1 MAHAADPQS
10 SRIDAPRLTKEEATR
25 TALSV
30 PKVASWLRR
39 YPPNPTTDATFDS
52 TYRTWTVKVWSGK
65 AGQIAQATVEDLT
78 GRVTEAWTGPQ
89 VAWKMARGRPGAFGG
104 KTLLKPAI
112 WLSFCA
118 LFLIGL
124 GDFRRPLSLR
134 NLDLVALLSFSV
146 SLVFFNRGEV
156 FRSVPLVYPPLLYLL
171 ARGVWVGM
179 RRRGPATQPMWPVWA
194 LAATAVF
201 LAGFRIGL
209 NLESKHGV
217 IDVGYAGVIGAER
230 IVHGQAPYGHMPQR
244 QLPDRTLP
252 DCGAKDAS
260 GDVRDH
266 IQANGRCESANE
278 HGDTYGPVSYAA
290 YIPAYLLFGW
300 SGKWDSLPAA
310 HATSIAFDLLALL
323 GLVLVGLRFG
333 GGRLAAALALAWAAY
348 PFTAYTLDANTN
360 DAIMPALLIWGFW
373 LASSPWARGAAVGLA
388 GWAKFGALPL
398 VPLWSTYPSFSRGR
412 LVRFVVALIATSVVA
427 LSVLL
432 LEPSLWPA
440 ARTFWDRTIAY
451 QLDRHSPFSLWDWGQ
466 YHARGIPDF
475 GFVKPLVAVLAV
487 VVALGAAVYPRR
499 KTPVQLAALTA
510 AVLIA
515 FQLPLTH
522 WFYLYLPWFFPF
534 VMLWLL
540 LPEPGEAHQVQESST
555 GYELRASMQ
564 SAAKSAAPTSP
575 VHSE

>member
-1 MAHAADPQS
+1 M
-10 SRIDAPRLTKEEATR
+10 
-25 TALSV
+25 
-30 PKVASWLRR
+30 
-39 YPPNPTTDATFDS
+39 
-52 TYRTWTVKVWSGK
+52 
-65 AGQIAQATVEDLT
+65 
-78 GRVTEAWTGPQ
+78 TEAWTGPQ
-89 VAWKMARGRPGAFGG
+89 VAWKMARGSPGAFGG
-104 KTLLKPAI
+104 KTLLQPAVWI
-112 WLSFCA
+112 SFCV

-124 GDFRRPLSLR
+124 ADFRRPLSIR
-134 NLDLVALLSFSV
+134 NLDLLALLSFSV
-146 SLVFFNRGEV
+146 SLVFFNRGEI
-156 FRSVPLVYPPLLYLL
+156 FRSAPLVYPPLVYLL
-171 ARGVWVGM
+171 ARAIWVGM
-179 RRRGPATQPMWPVWA
+179 RGRGAVIRPMWPVWA

-230 IVHGQAPYGHMPQR
+230 IVNGETPYGHMPQR
-244 QLPDRTLP
+244 QLPDRTLEA
-252 DCGAKDAS
+252 CGPKDAS
-260 GDVRDH
+260 GDVRDR
-266 IQANGRCESANE
+266 IQTNGRCESANE

-290 YIPAYLLFGW
+290 YLPAYLVFGW

-323 GLVLVGLRFG
+323 GLVLVGFRFG
-333 GGRLAAALALAWAAY
+333 GGPLAAALALAWASY

-360 DAIMPALLIWGFW
+360 DAIMPALLVWGFW
-373 LASSPWARGAAVGLA
+373 LATSPWVRGTAVGLA

-398 VPLWSTYPSFSRGR
+398 APLWSTYPSFSRRG
-412 LVRFVVALIATSVVA
+412 VVSFAIAFVATTVVA

-432 LEPSLWPA
+432 LEPNLWTA
-440 ARTFWDRTIAY
+440 AKAFWDRTISY

-475 GFVKPLVAVLAV
+475 GFAKPVLDVFAVVLALAV
-487 VVALGAAVYPRR
+487 AVYPRR
-499 KTPVQLAALTA
+499 KTPVELAALTA

-534 VMLWLL
+534 VALWLL
-540 LPEPGEAHQVQESST
+540 LPEPREAHQVQESST
-555 GYELRASMQ
+555 GYRERASMQ
-564 SAAKSAAPTSP
+564 SAAKSATPTSP